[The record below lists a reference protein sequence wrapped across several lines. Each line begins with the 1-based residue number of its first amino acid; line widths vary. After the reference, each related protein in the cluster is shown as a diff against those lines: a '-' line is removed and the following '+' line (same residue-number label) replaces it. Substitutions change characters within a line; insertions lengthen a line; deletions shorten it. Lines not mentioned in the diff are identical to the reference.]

1 MLSVLRVPMADYWVL
16 LVSYIIGLFPSAY
29 IAGHL
34 VKGGDIRKVGDR
46 NAGAANVYRNISHVA
61 GIAVLAADIG
71 KGALA
76 ILLAQAVASQ
86 PIVLLSGVAVV
97 AGHNWP
103 IFLRF
108 KGGRGL
114 ATTIGVLLVLLTVPM
129 AILSTAG
136 IISLWKKRNMLI
148 TGSIMFAPLPLL
160 AWLFG
165 ASNTLIA
172 YSVALPCLAGIMH
185 LVTTRHL
192 SQEQKEEALHW

>member
-1 MLSVLRVPMADYWVL
+1 MTDYWVL

-29 IAGHL
+29 IAGRL
-34 VKGGDIRKVGDR
+34 VKGVDIRKVGDR
-46 NAGAANVYRNISHVA
+46 NAGAANVYRNINHVA
-61 GIAVLAADIG
+61 GMAVLAGDIG

-76 ILLAQAVASQ
+76 VLLAQAVASQ
-86 PIVLLSGVAVV
+86 PIVLLCGVAVV

-114 ATTIGVLLVLLTVPM
+114 ATTIGVLLVLLAVPM
-129 AILSTAG
+129 TILSAAG
-136 IISLWKKRNMLI
+136 ILSLWKKRSLVI

-160 AWLFG
+160 AWLLG
-165 ASNTLIA
+165 ASTTLIA

-185 LVTTRHL
+185 LATTRHL
-192 SQEQKEEALHW
+192 SQEQKREALHWR

>member
-1 MLSVLRVPMADYWVL
+1 MRDYWVVF
-16 LVSYIIGLFPSAY
+16 VSYIIGAFPSAY
-29 IAGHL
+29 IAGRL
-34 VKGGDIRKVGDR
+34 LKGIDIRKVGDR
-46 NAGAANVYRNISHVA
+46 NAGAGNVSRNVGHVA
-61 GIAVLAADIG
+61 GIGVLAADIG

-86 PIVLLSGVAVV
+86 LIVFFCGFAVV

-129 AILSTAG
+129 AIVSAAG
-136 IISLWKKRNMLI
+136 IIALWRKRNLVI
-148 TGSIMFAPLPLL
+148 TGLVMFAPLPLL

-165 ASNTLIA
+165 ASSKLIL
-172 YSVALPCLAGIMH
+172 YGVALLCLAGIMH

-192 SQEQKEEALHW
+192 SEEQKGEALHWW